1 MTIQLVKGGLKVL
14 EWVNVANTGQRP
26 GFFSI
31 KRKIPLA
38 LKSSPLVVAGI
49 VLVILPKKDT
59 NRLALPPSP
68 N

>member
-1 MTIQLVKGGLKVL
+1 MSQIQGSVPV
-14 EWVNVANTGQRP
+14 
-26 GFFSI
+26 FFSI